1 MADGTRGDKIGMNGG
16 FPIRKMAR
24 RLLALALLLIAAGA
38 PAQPSRPA
46 AYYGL
51 PEAPR
56 GAALLRGVMLDGH
69 NAERAALGLPPLA
82 WDETLAGEAARY
94 ATAMAGSGI
103 FRHSARSER
112 ATPSGENLWAGPR
125 GLHDYGAMLGTFLDE
140 RPLLR
145 PGARLPDLSRSGRWQ
160 DVGHYSQLIWR
171 GTRRL
176 GCALAEG
183 PDKDYLVC
191 RYFPAGNIFGRGPLD
206 DDPATLASQSAAPYS
221 STKSR

>member
-1 MADGTRGDKIGMNGG
+1 MADGTCGDKIGMDGS

-24 RLLALALLLIAAGA
+24 GLLALALLLIATGA

-46 AYYGL
+46 AYYGMA
-51 PEAPR
+51 EAPR
-56 GAALLRGVMLDGH
+56 GAALLRDVMLDGH
-69 NAERAALGLPPLA
+69 NAERAALGLPPLV
-82 WDETLAGEAARY
+82 WDEALAGEAAHY
-94 ATAMAGSGI
+94 AAAMAASGA
-103 FRHSARSER
+103 FRHSARNER

-125 GLHDYGAMLGTFLDE
+125 GLHDYGAMLGTFLEE

-171 GTRRL
+171 ATRRL

-183 PDKDYLVC
+183 RDKDYLVC
-191 RYFPAGNIFGRGPLD
+191 RYVPAGNIFGRGPLD
-206 DDPATLASQSAAPYS
+206 DDPAALANRSAGP
-221 STKSR
+221 